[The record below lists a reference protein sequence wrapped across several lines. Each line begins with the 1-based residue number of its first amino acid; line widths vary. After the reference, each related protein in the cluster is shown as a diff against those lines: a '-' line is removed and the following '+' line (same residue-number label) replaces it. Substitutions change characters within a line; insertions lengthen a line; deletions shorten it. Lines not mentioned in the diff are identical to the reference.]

1 MVSEILKR
9 QIHHQHDECKKSLE
23 ASGGIVADDIEIIAA
38 ELSALHNSNQQ
49 APLRGCPL
57 WHKTDAGKLLEHNL
71 KDDVFVNLTVE
82 EFHVLRPQY
91 KQFPMKILR
100 KYIYQEQRKQ
110 KEMPMK
116 VTKCIKLAKKRQ
128 NRR

>member
-91 KQFPMKILR
+91 KQFPPENIK
-100 KYIYQEQRKQ
+100 
-110 KEMPMK
+110 K
-116 VTKCIKLAKKRQ
+116 VYLSRTKKAMRNANEGYKVH
-128 NRR
+128 